1 MRDATDDDRAVDHG
15 VPPDTPPDTP
25 AADDGAPDDHGAAP
39 ASGTPE
45 TARLAGGQWFW
56 AAVAVTMTVT
66 GVLIVLNQVFFWNP
80 GGFTLLLNAFL
91 YVVLACFLSQV
102 FILVRARRSTERP
115 RFSVPWYDAVLAAIC
130 VATNLYFAVHAEQ
143 ISLEGWDYAAPP
155 PAVVGSFVLW
165 LLVLEALRRTAGL
178 VVTIIAGAFSL
189 YPLIAEQMPIGFL
202 QGVPF
207 PIERAA
213 TVHALG
219 PDSILGLPLQT
230 AGAILIGFLVFGV
243 VLQRTGGAE
252 FFIDLARSVF
262 GHARGGSAKVAV
274 TSSAS
279 MGMMSGSAVSNVL
292 TTGPMTIPAMKRAGY
307 PGTYAAGIEATAA
320 TGGSITPPIMGTAAF
335 LMVSFLGVP
344 YSEVALAAA
353 APALLYY
360 VGVFTQ
366 IDAYAAR
373 TGLRGE
379 LRSRLPKALTTLR
392 TGWPYLLALG
402 VLILLLV
409 WRRDEAQAPF
419 MAAALLLAIAL
430 VRPRRRLGARGLLA
444 VVIDSGRSIAEIVGI
459 IAGVGLIVGAL
470 SMSGASLSLARE
482 LVAAV
487 GDNVLL
493 ILIAGAITCFVL
505 GMGMTVSAVYVFL
518 AIVMAPALV
527 ELGVNPVAA
536 HLFVIYWAAAS
547 YITPPVALAAFAAAG
562 IARTSPMA
570 TAVTAMRLGAA
581 KYIVPFC
588 FALNPALVAQ
598 DDVGSVLQAVGLAI
612 VGVFAMGAAFE
623 GYAPLVEVRL
633 PGWARVV
640 ALVAGVALLLPETVS
655 SLTGLLV
662 MVVLFGALRVL
673 RGREARADQ
682 RPADEQPPDE
692 QPPDEQPPNGRDRDE
707 EPPDEQAPDDR
718 DGTTPGVRQD
728 GDPEVR
734 A

>member
-1 MRDATDDDRAVDHG
+1 MRDATDDDPPRGHGSADEPAPAGEPGPAVECD
-15 VPPDTPPDTP
+15 P
-25 AADDGAPDDHGAAP
+25 AADDDPPQADDVPGP
-39 ASGTPE
+39 
-45 TARLAGGQWFW
+45 ARLTGAEWFW
-56 AAVAVTMTVT
+56 AAVAVTLTVG
-66 GVLIVLNQVFFWNP
+66 GVLVVLNQIFFWNP

-102 FILVRARRSTERP
+102 FVLVGARRSDRRS
-115 RFSVPWYDAVLAAIC
+115 RFAVPWYDAVLAAVC
-130 VATNLYFAVHAEQ
+130 VAVNLYFAVHAEQ

-155 PAVVGSFVLW
+155 LAVAGSFVLW

-178 VVTIIAGAFSL
+178 VVTVIAGAFSL
-189 YPLIAEQMPIGFL
+189 YPLIAERMPIGFL

-292 TTGPMTIPAMKRAGY
+292 TTGPMTIPAMRRAGY
-307 PGTYAAGIEATAA
+307 PGRYAAGIEATAA
-320 TGGSITPPIMGTAAF
+320 TGGSVTPPIMGTAAF
-335 LMVSFLGVP
+335 LMVSFLGIP

-366 IDAYAAR
+366 VDAYAAR

-379 LRSRLPKALTTLR
+379 PRSVLPKALATLR
-392 TGWPYLLALG
+392 TGWPYLFALG
-402 VLILLLV
+402 ALIFLLV
-409 WRRDEAQAPF
+409 WRNDEAQAPF
-419 MAAALLLAIAL
+419 IAAAALLIIGV
-430 VRPRRRLGARGLLA
+430 VRPRNRLGVRGLFA
-444 VVIDSGRSIAEIVGI
+444 VVVDAGRSIAEIVGI

-493 ILIAGAITCFVL
+493 ILVAGAITCFVL

-598 DDVGSVLQAVGLAI
+598 GDAGSVLQAVGLAI
-612 VGVFAMGAAFE
+612 VGVLAMGAAFE
-623 GYAPLVEVRL
+623 GYAPLVEVRM
-633 PGWARVV
+633 PGWTRLV
-640 ALVAGVALLLPETVS
+640 ALAAGVALLLPETVS

-662 MVVLFGALRVL
+662 VVALFGGIRVV
-673 RGREARADQ
+673 RGREPRVGDGAA
-682 RPADEQPPDE
+682 AEQTVHGPD
-692 QPPDEQPPNGRDRDE
+692 GS
-707 EPPDEQAPDDR
+707 APGLR
-718 DGTTPGVRQD
+718 RD
-728 GDPEVR
+728 GDPEVH